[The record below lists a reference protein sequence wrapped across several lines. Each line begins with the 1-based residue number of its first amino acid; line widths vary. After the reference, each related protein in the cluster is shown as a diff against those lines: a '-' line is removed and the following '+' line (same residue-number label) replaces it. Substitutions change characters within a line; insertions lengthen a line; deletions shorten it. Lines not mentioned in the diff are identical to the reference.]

1 MRLVEEGGV
10 VGVVGAS
17 AWGWCD
23 TRGWPRG
30 RSGVVRVG
38 IGWRTVLVTARVGRS
53 E

>member
-10 VGVVGAS
+10 VDVVVES
-17 AWGWCD
+17 AWGWCGA
-23 TRGWPRG
+23 RGWPRG

-38 IGWRTVLVTARVGRS
+38 IGWRTVFVTAREGRP